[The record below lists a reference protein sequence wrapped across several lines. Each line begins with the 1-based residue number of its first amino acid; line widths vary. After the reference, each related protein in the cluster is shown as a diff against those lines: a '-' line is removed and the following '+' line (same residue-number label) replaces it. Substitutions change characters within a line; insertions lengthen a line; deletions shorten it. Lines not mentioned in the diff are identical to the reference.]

1 MSAKSKM
8 PGVPCESGVLT
19 PAQGPFSGRFV
30 QVDVGDHRSVEN
42 DTDPAPFS
50 PDFLEIPRSRGRLI
64 AAKRRRDSVDRSVDL
79 PRLQTGVLGMTVVEN
94 LKFHPL
100 IRGIAGRW

>member
-1 MSAKSKM
+1 
-8 PGVPCESGVLT
+8 
-19 PAQGPFSGRFV
+19 
-30 QVDVGDHRSVEN
+30 
-42 DTDPAPFS
+42 
-50 PDFLEIPRSRGRLI
+50 
-64 AAKRRRDSVDRSVDL
+64 VDL